1 MQRVRAGVC
10 VAALLPGPRAQRHG
24 KPYYGAR
31 CLLLRRRRPYYTS
44 PRLVRGVAHLVR
56 AGVIAVRAVLQ
67 SPPSAA
73 TDLGLRVHVVGAGVH
88 VQLAERCDLAHE
100 VRLTRPDVESRRYTQ
115 NDGSAQPRRG
125 VTTSPC
131 RLGSTASSLLTL
143 WGQLRLG
150 PPGPSGPPW
159 PPLSAPSCGRCGRRT
174 GCCTALARGR
184 RASTTTTRP
193 RTSPH
198 LAPATSQVRRSWQ
211 RGAQHHHRR
220 QERHFSV
227 RSQ

>member
-100 VRLTRPDVESRRYTQ
+100 VRLTRPDVELRCYTQ

-125 VTTSPC
+125 GGSPRRADWGQPPAPCRSCGASCGWDYMWSQRATLAASFGSVVRAMRQAHRLLHGTRGRAPRKDRYEERSNKVSFGVYSRLQLAQGRVAGRASPC
-131 RLGSTASSLLTL
+131 A
-143 WGQLRLG
+143 
-150 PPGPSGPPW
+150 
-159 PPLSAPSCGRCGRRT
+159 
-174 GCCTALARGR
+174 
-184 RASTTTTRP
+184 
-193 RTSPH
+193 
-198 LAPATSQVRRSWQ
+198 V
-211 RGAQHHHRR
+211 
-220 QERHFSV
+220 SV
-227 RSQ
+227 VCFA